1 MKKILFKGSSVVTI
15 SIIANLLLFSVKYII
30 GIQNQSL
37 AIKADAWH
45 TLSDSISSIIVMAG
59 LWISNKPKSEN
70 HPYGFG
76 RFEEITSIIVGI
88 MLGYIGIT
96 FLRESIISLTYGITH
111 VHYSLSSI
119 IIMIVTIVTKEF
131 MAQIS
136 IKTGKKETSRSLI
149 ADGWHHRSD
158 AISSL
163 VILIGIWLN
172 RYIARIDSVLGLIV
186 AVMII
191 YAALE
196 IIKDTVRSMIGE
208 SIPQDIK
215 KLIET
220 AASDQTPQ
228 IKGLHNFKY
237 HKYGRHIEITFHGY
251 FRDDIKLKEAHDCVS
266 LLESYLFKTS
276 GLYCLI
282 HPEVRSASE

>member
-1 MKKILFKGSSVVTI
+1 MKKILFKGSAVVTI

-88 MLGYIGIT
+88 MLGYIGFT
-96 FLRESIISLTYGITH
+96 FLIESIQNLAANTPK

-119 IIMIVTIVTKEF
+119 IIMAVTVAVKESL
-131 MAQIS
+131 ARLS
-136 IKTGKKETSRSLI
+136 IRTGKKESSRSLI

-158 AISSL
+158 AISSV

-172 RYIARIDSVLGLIV
+172 PRLPGIDSILGLIV
-186 AVMII
+186 AAMII
-191 YAALE
+191 YAAFE
-196 IIKDTVRSMIGE
+196 IIKDTVKSIIGE
-208 SIPQDIK
+208 TIPGEIK
-215 KLIET
+215 NLITT
-220 AASDQTPQ
+220 AAAEQTPQ
-228 IKGLHNFKY
+228 IQGLHNFKY

-266 LLESYLFKTS
+266 SLETFLFKTS

-282 HPEVRSASE
+282 HPEVRNASE